1 MSKNRTRTFPHRD
14 VTICLDGAASADR
27 EMLLSKQRRTPAEAK
42 QLKDIEE
49 RMKDSL
55 LTIRVVGVSRAE
67 YAKIQR
73 AHPGATPMQA
83 FNPDTFFYD
92 FIYKTGFEVAGDEV
106 SKLSEWDRADW
117 DAITE
122 DLTEGEWNDLAQA
135 VHDMNVERVETGF
148 LSRGSA
154 TTEPSSQTS
163 EQPEPGE

>member
-27 EMLLSKQRRTPAEAK
+27 EMLLAKQRRTPAEAK
-42 QLKDIEE
+42 QLKEIEA

-73 AHPGATPMQA
+73 AHPGTSPMQA

-92 FIYKTGFEVAGDEV
+92 FIYKTGFEVDGDEV
-106 SKLSEWDRADW
+106 TPLSSWNRSEW
-117 DAITE
+117 DAITA

-135 VHDMNVERVETGF
+135 VHDMNVKRVETGF
-148 LSRGSA
+148 LSRGSV
-154 TTEPSSQTS
+154 TTEPSTPTS
-163 EQPEPGE
+163 EQPDPGE